1 MNDVS
6 MPSLIGWK
14 TEPVVIEYGWE
25 DVVLYNLGVGA
36 RAEQLGFLYENAP
49 GGLRVLPSYAVVP
62 EKRVTRELES
72 KLDHTRMLHG
82 EQLVRQ
88 FRPIPASGKL
98 TVTCEVKNIY
108 DKGKAAVIHSGATA
122 LGEDGKPVF
131 ETLTVGFYRG
141 GGGFGGDPGPKAEP
155 LDPPAGVAP
164 TWTVTETIPIH
175 QNALYRLSGDH
186 NPLHID
192 PEFAKRSGFDR
203 PILHGLCTYGYATRM
218 IVERACDGDVSRF
231 REFKARF
238 ADVVFP
244 GEALTVSGWKQGDRF
259 VIQATT
265 PRAVVLSNA
274 FAVVD

>member
-1 MNDVS
+1 
-6 MPSLIGWK
+6 
-14 TEPVVIEYGWE
+14 
-25 DVVLYNLGVGA
+25 
-36 RAEQLGFLYENAP
+36 
-49 GGLRVLPSYAVVP
+49 
-62 EKRVTRELES
+62 
-72 KLDHTRMLHG
+72 
-82 EQLVRQ
+82 
-88 FRPIPASGKL
+88 
-98 TVTCEVKNIY
+98 
-108 DKGKAAVIHSGATA
+108 VIHSGATA
-122 LGEDGKPVF
+122 VGEDGQPVF

-164 TWTVTETIPIH
+164 TWTSTETIPIH

-218 IVERACDGDVSRF
+218 IVEHACGGDVARF

-244 GEALTVSGWKQGDRF
+244 GEVLTVSAWKHDRRL
-259 VIQATT
+259 VIQAST

-274 FAVVD
+274 YAVVE